1 MSESTRLDDLR
12 RRVQQD
18 PASIAFAQLAE
29 EYRRGGDHE
38 EAVRVC
44 RAGLA
49 HHSSYLSAR
58 VTLGRALMA
67 LGQDR
72 EAEAEFELVLQTAP
86 DHLLAL
92 KSLEELHQR
101 AQGAVETAARTE
113 APLPRPQHIAR
124 EEQQREQVQEAPA
137 PKPAV
142 NPAQQELEGWLGA
155 IRADRAARKGA
166 SAE

>member
-1 MSESTRLDDLR
+1 MPAEHARLDELR

-29 EYRRGGDHE
+29 EYRRGGDLE

-49 HHSSYLSAR
+49 HRPSYFSAR

-67 LGQDR
+67 LGQHR

-86 DHLLAL
+86 DNLLAL
-92 KSLEELHQR
+92 KSLEELR
-101 AQGAVETAARTE
+101 ERGPAVGEAPGRTE
-113 APLPRPQHIAR
+113 APVPGPQPIAAR
-124 EEQQREQVQEAPA
+124 EEVHEAPT
-137 PKPAV
+137 PTPAV

-155 IRADRAARKGA
+155 VRADRAARKGA
-166 SAE
+166 SAQ